1 MPHIGSTRHMLTL
14 SVSRHLES
22 TPSTRRRLLKNQ
34 GIFFL
39 ASIGCSVPQHLA
51 SLNCAAKPAMN
62 SSYSVPQ
69 VCQRQRSSQ

>member
-1 MPHIGSTRHMLTL
+1 MPHIGSTRQMLTL

-39 ASIGCSVPQHLA
+39 ASIGYSVPQHLA
-51 SLNCAAKPAMN
+51 SLSCAAKPAMDSI
-62 SSYSVPQ
+62 SSAPQ
-69 VCQRQRSSQ
+69 ACQRQRSSQ